1 MKVGAGYSRVSGSE
15 AAGREAAVKA
25 VKAIGQQPVLT
36 FVFTTE
42 KYDQNHVLNSV
53 LSEVGESR
61 LIGASG
67 AGIITPDGIFE
78 DGVNVMVLSGLGI
91 EAVTTSVEFQPEAPR
106 ETGELL
112 GKRLLSSTTA
122 SSGMVFVFPDG
133 LVGNIAL
140 MLRGLY
146 EIMGPEFQYAGG
158 GTGDNL
164 QFLKTYQ
171 FTEYGV
177 ASGSVAA
184 ALVTGISFGIGVR
197 HGWEP
202 VGSPLVITKAEGRLL
217 LELDDR
223 PAFDVYSERLGNIPL
238 SAFPEYG
245 MRHPLGIPDALGN
258 YIIRDPVRAL
268 PNGTLAM
275 VTEVP
280 PKAVA
285 YLMSGRKEALADA
298 ARDAFHAALS
308 GAGEPRFALLFDC
321 VSRFLLV
328 KGEVDDV
335 GIGREVLG
343 PSTPIVG
350 ILTFGE
356 VGTYNDVPLFHNK
369 TMVVAVGGPHA
380 W

>member
-1 MKVGAGYSRVSGSE
+1 MSDSE
-15 AAGREAAVKA
+15 AAGREAAAQA
-25 VKAIGQQPVLT
+25 VKAIGEQPVVT

-42 KYDQNHVLNSV
+42 KYDQKLILNSV

-67 AGIITPDGIFE
+67 AGIITPDGVFE
-78 DGVNVMVLSGLGI
+78 NGVNVMVLSGRSI
-91 EAVTTSVEFQPEAPR
+91 EAVTASVEFGPEAPR
-106 ETGELL
+106 ETGTLL
-112 GKRLLSSTTA
+112 GQRLLSYTTA

-133 LVGNIAL
+133 LAGNIAL

-146 EIMGPEFQYAGG
+146 EVMGPDFQYAGG

-171 FTEYGV
+171 FTENGV
-177 ASGSVAA
+177 ANGSVVA
-184 ALVTGISFGIGVR
+184 ALVTGVSFGTGVR

-223 PAFDVYSERLGNIPL
+223 PAFDVYSERLGGVPL
-238 SAFPEYG
+238 SEFAEYG
-245 MRHPLGIPDALGN
+245 MRHPLGISDALGS
-258 YIIRDPVRAL
+258 YIIRDPIRAF
-268 PNGTLAM
+268 PDGTLEI

-285 YLMSGRKEALADA
+285 YLMSGRKEALAKA
-298 ARDAFHAALS
+298 ARDAFQAALD

-350 ILTFGE
+350 LLTFGE

-369 TMVVAVGGPHA
+369 TMVAAVGGSHA